1 MNHILSALLLVVA
14 AYALPLGAVPLG
26 AQQPAS
32 RETEQH
38 SGTGPSRT
46 DASKAV
52 QQYFTLARRLW
63 TGSEHVRIG
72 GAGHARLS
80 SIYGAHVHCH
90 VREWD
95 PRFVLALRRKYTG
108 IAANSAYGL
117 CPSWLLA
124 DVSPDVLGAAHHGI
138 FFTPSFADSLRRAR
152 TALREQLAHAVL
164 RTPDDPWSLGQHVR
178 FLVYDSLYDQALSV
192 LRSCGADPWLCA
204 ALEGYVQH
212 ARGGYTEADA
222 AFARALSRM
231 SPDERCGLSDI
242 SDLLPEQQREAHDVQ
257 PCDVRDALAQRY
269 LWLADPAWVTRVNE
283 RRVTHFAR
291 SVTAMLHVSV
301 ERDERFD
308 WRPAFGGQTVREL
321 LIRYGWPSIST
332 WIGIETDTGHTG
344 YLRGRGAP
352 PLAPYSTAEYAG
364 PRYAFGAPGVLDL
377 DETRAADTA
386 WQIVAPPG
394 QHAAHRSGTIWW
406 PLEHM
411 ALPNTRVLPF
421 TDWQLASFRRER
433 DIQVAAA
440 VDLREVYSAADGAT
454 RTSDTLTLLISPEP
468 DSIVTI
474 ATRLPGST
482 SASVLTGRTV
492 PVSGVVSLELHGS
505 SRGGVSGDEPSF
517 TLGRVRRGYRAPA
530 VLAEM
535 GRDSIALSDPVLFS
549 ASAELPRDV
558 NAMLPHMLPTVNVS
572 RGSVGLFWETYGVP
586 VGDSVTFTVAITPRE
601 RPGFLRRAV
610 AALRLMAA
618 PANGVAIGWND
629 PAASGAASNGAAAQ
643 STPILPRA
651 MRLDLSP
658 LSPGEHVLEL
668 SAMDARKRTALAKR
682 VFIVR

>member
-1 MNHILSALLLVVA
+1 MNHILSTLLLVVA
-14 AYALPLGAVPLG
+14 ACAVPLGAVPLG
-26 AQQPAS
+26 AQQPAK
-32 RETEQH
+32 REATRP
-38 SGTGPSRT
+38 SGNEPSQAA
-46 DASKAV
+46 ASNAV
-52 QQYFTLARRLW
+52 QQYFTLARRMW
-63 TGSEHVRIG
+63 TASEHIRIG

-80 SIYGAHVHCH
+80 GIFGAHVHCH

-95 PRFVLALRRKYTG
+95 PRFILKLRPNYTG

-117 CPSWLLA
+117 CPSWLL
-124 DVSPDVLGAAHHGI
+124 VYVPPGVLNATHDGLYFA
-138 FFTPSFADSLRRAR
+138 PVFADTLRAVRA
-152 TALREQLAHAVL
+152 ALREQLARTVAQ
-164 RTPDDPWSLGQHVR
+164 TPDDNWSLGQYVR
-178 FLVYDSLYDQALSV
+178 FLVYDHLYDQALTA
-192 LRSCGADPWLCA
+192 LQSCGADPWLCA

-212 ARGGYTEADA
+212 ARGDNVEADE
-222 AFARALSRM
+222 AFARAHSSM
-231 SPDERCGLSDI
+231 TPDECCGLSDI
-242 SDLLPEQQREAHDVQ
+242 SDLLPERRREAYDAQ
-257 PCDVRDALAQRY
+257 PCEVRDALAQRY

-301 ERDERFD
+301 ERDERLD

-321 LIRYGWPSIST
+321 LIRYGRPSITT
-332 WIGIETDTGHTG
+332 WIGIATDTGHTG
-344 YLRGRGAP
+344 YLKGRGAP

-411 ALPNTRVLPF
+411 ALPSTRVLPF

-440 VDLREVYSAADGAT
+440 VDLREVYSAAHGAT

-474 ATRLPGST
+474 ATRRPGST
-482 SASVLTGRTV
+482 SASVLTGRMV

-505 SRGGVSGDEPSF
+505 SRGGVSGDEPTF

-530 VLAEM
+530 VLGEL
-535 GRDSIALSDPVLFS
+535 GRDSIALSDLVLFG
-549 ASAELPRDV
+549 ASADLPRDI
-558 NAMLPHMLPTVNVS
+558 NAMLPHMLPTVTVP
-572 RGSVGLFWETYGVP
+572 RASVGVFWETYGVP
-586 VGDSVTFTVAITPRE
+586 VGDSVTFTVGITSRE

-610 AALRLMAA
+610 AALLLMAA
-618 PANGVAIGWND
+618 PANGVAIGWKD
-629 PAASGAASNGAAAQ
+629 PADSGAASSGAAAKA
-643 STPILPRA
+643 TPILPRA
-651 MRLDLSP
+651 MLLDLSP
-658 LSPGEHVLEL
+658 LSLGEYVLEL
-668 SAMDARKRTALAKR
+668 SAMDARKRTALATR
-682 VFIVR
+682 VFRVK